1 MTLRPFLTT
10 ALAILSVLPARTAA
24 TDTAIADAIEAH
36 VTFLADDLLE
46 GRGTGT
52 PGYDLAARYVAAQ
65 FRQLGLRPAGNS
77 NTWFQSVPLLESH
90 LVSESTRVELRSDG
104 QTNALD
110 YNLDYVARPHFAE
123 TNCAVTAPLVF
134 VGYGVEAPEF
144 NYDDFAGVDLR
155 GKIAVFFMKAPP
167 RFPTTALAHYAE
179 RRERARRLIARG
191 AVGLIAVPTPKD
203 LEETPW
209 PRQVSQARFA
219 AMRWVQAD
227 GTPADAFPEIR
238 ANLSVSPQGAGK
250 LFARAP
256 KTLPDAVAAA
266 TRSEPQSFP
275 LNLTATITT
284 RSEHRRLASPNV
296 LAVLPGNDPKL
307 GRESIIFTA
316 HLDHQGRG
324 PVVNGDAIYNGAY
337 DNAIGI
343 AMMLEAARLLAA
355 EEKGLRRTLVFAAVT
370 AEEKGLVGSEF
381 LAGHLPAQAGRP
393 VANLNL
399 DMVLVTA
406 PTRSFTVLGVE
417 HSTLRLP
424 VEAAA
429 ERFGLQLKPDPQP
442 ERVTFV
448 RSDQYSFIR
457 LGVPAIFPKAFAETN
472 SLPGAPWITPETFG
486 KEHYH
491 RPSDDLSLPRDSA
504 SAVRFVRFMADIARR
519 VANAD
524 EAPRWNAGD
533 FFGEK
538 FGRSP
543 GK

>member
-1 MTLRPFLTT
+1 MIVRTFLF
-10 ALAILSVLPARTAA
+10 AAMAFLSVLPARAA
-24 TDTAIADAIEAH
+24 APDAAIANAIEAH
-36 VTFLADDLLE
+36 ITFLADDLLE
-46 GRGTGT
+46 GRGTGA

-65 FRQLGLRPAGNS
+65 FRQLGLRPAGDS

-90 LVSESTRVELRSDG
+90 LVSESTRFELRSDG

-134 VGYGVEAPEF
+134 VGYGVDAPEF
-144 NYDDFAGVDLR
+144 NYDDFAGADVR

-203 LEETPW
+203 IEETPW
-209 PRQVSQARFA
+209 PR
-219 AMRWVQAD
+219 RWVQAD

-296 LAVLPGNDPKL
+296 LAVLPGNDPKI

-324 PVVNGDAIYNGAY
+324 PAINGDAIYNGAY

-381 LAGHLPAQAGRP
+381 LAGHLPPPAGRP

-429 ERFGLQLKPDPQP
+429 EQFGLQLKPDPQP

-457 LGVPAIFPKAFAETN
+457 LGIPAIFPKAFAETN
-472 SLPGAPWITPETFG
+472 ALPGTAWITPEAFV

-538 FGRSP
+538 FGKSR